1 MKTRTARFMAAA
13 ALSALVASAASP
25 ALAQALA
32 GATGE
37 GRTPLTSVAD
47 VLKNKTDDYPV
58 VITGTIVKKT
68 GDEKYEFKDETGAIQ
83 AEIDDEDLYNITVD
97 GAKVTLTGEIDI
109 EGDVV
114 EIDADTVAKVE

>member
-1 MKTRTARFMAAA
+1 MITRSARLMAAV
-13 ALSALVASAASP
+13 ALSALVASAATP
-25 ALAQALA
+25 AMAQALA

-37 GRTPLTSVAD
+37 GRAPLTTVAE

-68 GDEKYEFKDETGAIQ
+68 GDEKYEFKDDSGTIQ
-83 AEIDDEDLYNITVD
+83 AEIDDEDLYNISVD

-109 EGDVV
+109 EGQVV
-114 EIDADTVAKVE
+114 EIDADTVVKAE

>member
-1 MKTRTARFMAAA
+1 MMTRSSRFLAAV
-13 ALSALVASAASP
+13 ALGALVASATSP

-37 GRTPLTSVAD
+37 GRAPLTTVAD

-58 VITGTIVKKT
+58 TITGTLVKKT
-68 GDEKYEFKDETGAIQ
+68 GDEKYEFKDDTGTIQ
-83 AEIDDEDLYNITVD
+83 AEIDDEDIYNIKVE

-109 EGDVV
+109 EGQVV
-114 EIDADTVAKVE
+114 EIDAKTVAKVD